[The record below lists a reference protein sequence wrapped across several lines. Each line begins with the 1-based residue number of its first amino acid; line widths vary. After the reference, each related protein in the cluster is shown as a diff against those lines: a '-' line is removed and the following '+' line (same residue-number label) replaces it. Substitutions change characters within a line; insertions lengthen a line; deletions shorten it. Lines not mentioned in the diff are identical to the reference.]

1 MHIKEKA
8 IYYYNFYYK
17 ETFTVFHMSIINTY
31 YASQE
36 TTLTTSTFGPAPL
49 KLSSNEVD
57 PKVLKII
64 KKVNFLQ
71 LMKCIFQDKST
82 FVGLAI
88 SAWFSALVDVNT
100 FNTYREHW
108 LSESLNALL
117 ETMAIIIVS
126 CHDHVTSRL
135 SLI

>member
-57 PKVLKII
+57 PKVLKIMI
-64 KKVNFLQ
+64 FL
-71 LMKCIFQDKST
+71 
-82 FVGLAI
+82 
-88 SAWFSALVDVNT
+88 
-100 FNTYREHW
+100 
-108 LSESLNALL
+108 
-117 ETMAIIIVS
+117 
-126 CHDHVTSRL
+126 
-135 SLI
+135 